1 MKNIKIIGLLFA
13 LFVAGTHP
21 LHAAGIKVGVV
32 NASVVLEQSP
42 QRSQALARL
51 EREFS
56 SRSRALNDREK
67 SIMDTQQKLN
77 RDSAILS
84 SEDIQ
89 ALERK
94 LVSDRR
100 ELNRMQDE
108 FAEDFSIRRNEELR
122 KLEEEVAQAIIDL
135 AIRDSYDL
143 VLYQGVIFA
152 NESIDMTDKV
162 LEELKRKAN

>member
-21 LHAAGIKVGVV
+21 VHAAGIKVGVV
-32 NASVVLEQSP
+32 NASVVLDQSP
-42 QRSQALARL
+42 QKTQALARL

-56 SRSRALNDREK
+56 SRSRTLEDRQK
-67 SIMDTQQKLN
+67 SLMDAQQKLN
-77 RDSAILS
+77 RDRAILS
-84 SEDIQ
+84 SDEVQ
-89 ALERK
+89 AQERK
-94 LVSDRR
+94 LISDQR

-108 FAEDFSIRRNEELR
+108 YAEDLSIRRNEELR

-135 AIRDSYDL
+135 AIKDSYDL

-152 NESIDMTDKV
+152 SEAIDMTDKV

>member
-13 LFVAGTHP
+13 LFIAGTHP

-32 NASVVLEQSP
+32 NASVVLDQSP
-42 QRSQALARL
+42 QKNQALARL

-56 SRSRALNDREK
+56 SRSRALEERQA
-67 SIMDTQQKLN
+67 SIMDAQQKLN
-77 RDSAILS
+77 RDRAILS
-84 SEDIQ
+84 SDEIQ
-89 ALERK
+89 AQERK
-94 LVSDRR
+94 LIADQR
-100 ELNRMQDE
+100 ELNRLQDE
-108 FAEDFSIRRNEELR
+108 FSEDLSIRRNEELR

-135 AIRDSYDL
+135 AVRDSYDL

-162 LEELKRKAN
+162 LEELQRKAN

>member
-13 LFVAGTHP
+13 LFIAGTHP

-32 NASVVLEQSP
+32 NASVVLDQSP
-42 QRSQALARL
+42 QKNQALARL

-56 SRSRALNDREK
+56 SRSRALEDRQA
-67 SIMDTQQKLN
+67 SIMDAQQKLN
-77 RDSAILS
+77 RDRAILS
-84 SEDIQ
+84 SDEIQ
-89 ALERK
+89 AQERK
-94 LVSDRR
+94 LIADQR
-100 ELNRMQDE
+100 ELNRLQDE
-108 FAEDFSIRRNEELR
+108 FSEDLSIRRNEELR

-135 AIRDSYDL
+135 AVRDSYDL

-162 LEELKRKAN
+162 LEELQRKAN